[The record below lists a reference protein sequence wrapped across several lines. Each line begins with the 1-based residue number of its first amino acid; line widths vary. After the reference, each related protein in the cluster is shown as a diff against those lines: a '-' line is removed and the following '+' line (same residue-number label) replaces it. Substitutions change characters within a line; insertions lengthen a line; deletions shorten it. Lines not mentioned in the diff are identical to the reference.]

1 MQRRKIS
8 INKQCTTAAPTSS
21 GAVLIRVTVSAQ
33 HQVEKYANT
42 AAGSLLV
49 VRVYEEKL
57 LGTHRNVKRVHLG
70 ILVGSENHTW
80 GVKGGQDKTV

>member
-1 MQRRKIS
+1 M
-8 INKQCTTAAPTSS
+8 T
-21 GAVLIRVTVSAQ
+21 VLAQ
-33 HQVEKYANT
+33 HQVEKYANM
-42 AAGSLLV
+42 AAGRLV

-80 GVKGGQDKTV
+80 GVRGGQDKTV